1 MGSNAYPAKAAPASV
16 TLAPELALQTPGAD
30 DETVTVL
37 PDLRGGVQRYA
48 ISARALAASVARRG
62 ASLGIA
68 TFSRPL
74 GDADVRELARIGLV
88 ISAVEGIAIAAD
100 GRVWTIG
107 TAYGD
112 TAFVQ
117 MEGLAAEYGLTL
129 QGVVS
134 AEITIADAG
143 RLRLLQDDPRVFLVD
158 LSIEQVRRSS
168 GLRDVVQNDVYWNL
182 AGWE

>member
-1 MGSNAYPAKAAPASV
+1 M
-16 TLAPELALQTPGAD
+16 
-30 DETVTVL
+30 
-37 PDLRGGVQRYA
+37 
-48 ISARALAASVARRG
+48 
-62 ASLGIA
+62 
-68 TFSRPL
+68 
-74 GDADVRELARIGLV
+74 
-88 ISAVEGIAIAAD
+88 
-100 GRVWTIG
+100 
-107 TAYGD
+107 
-112 TAFVQ
+112 Q